1 MSKYQDIMN
10 KIEVTDEMK
19 SRILQ
24 NIEKELKTGEANTAD
39 SGAEGRLDAEER
51 RKTTAGEGAEE
62 KRKTMADDDV
72 EKTSK
77 AADSEDASNKIRR
90 FEFRK
95 YVPMAAGLLVFVLS
109 TFLILNVIPHHR
121 TNESATTEPMADSE
135 SAVYESEAPMATET
149 AAEAEM
155 AEEAPAEAEFETE
168 TPMEAEAEMAAEAP
182 AQTQT
187 VTDVQNNTSIEGVKE
202 ESKNTDIGKPA
213 SESIDFDKTGGISN
227 STPPA
232 IDNSEEASGKN
243 VAAITENDDGVVAP
257 SVNDVEPVSSVKPG
271 LFRRIAR
278 FFKGIIKAIRD
289 FFR

>member
-1 MSKYQDIMN
+1 MSKYQDIMK

-24 NIEKELKTGEANTAD
+24 NIEKELKTGETNTAD
-39 SGAEGRLDAEER
+39 SGAEG
-51 RKTTAGEGAEE
+51 
-62 KRKTMADDDV
+62 
-72 EKTSK
+72 
-77 AADSEDASNKIRR
+77 SEDASNKIRR

-121 TNESATTEPMADSE
+121 TNESATTVPMADSE

-155 AEEAPAEAEFETE
+155 AEEAPAEAEFEAE
-168 TPMEAEAEMAAEAP
+168 TPMEAEAEMAAETEMAAEAP

-232 IDNSEEASGKN
+232 IDSSEGASGKN

-257 SVNDVEPVSSVKPG
+257 SVNDVEPVSSAKPG
-271 LFRRIAR
+271 FFRRIAR

-289 FFR
+289 FFK